1 MATTQSLRYKS
12 KNDNFHWKYNFVKQK
27 NKKLQQNKSK
37 TLNLKVTSESKLNN

>member
-1 MATTQSLRYKS
+1 MIIFTGNIILLS
-12 KNDNFHWKYNFVKQK
+12 KK